1 MAAAH
6 AEELSGPE
14 PRTRSGRIGR
24 LFSKGPLHIFLI
36 VISLAWLT
44 PTVGLLITSFRDAAD
59 NGESG
64 WWNAITTPRQLTL
77 EPYQNILTD
86 ESLIGA
92 FWNTVRIAVP
102 SSILVVIL
110 GALAAYAFS
119 WIDFKGRDPLFLII
133 IGLLVVPL
141 QMALIP
147 AARLFNSLNIFGTV
161 SAAIIFHIAFG
172 LPFAIFLL
180 RNFFIGIPRDLIEA
194 ARIDGASE
202 MQIFRRIML
211 PLGMPAIAS
220 LLIFQFLWTWNDLL
234 VALTFA
240 PGNAAPLTVF
250 IQSQTRQFGANLDI
264 IAPGAFLTMVVPL
277 LVFFAFQRFFVEGVL
292 AGSVK

>member
-1 MAAAH
+1 MVAH
-6 AEELSGPE
+6 AEGLAGQEPKTRAGRFARFLS
-14 PRTRSGRIGR
+14 S
-24 LFSKGPLHIFLI
+24 GPLHIFLI
-36 VISLAWLT
+36 FISLAWLT
-44 PTVGLLITSFRDAAD
+44 PTVGLLITSFRSASD

-64 WWNAITTPRQLTL
+64 WWNAITEPRQLTL
-77 EPYQNILTD
+77 EPYQDLLTD
-86 ESLIGA
+86 ATLIGA
-92 FWNTVRIAVP
+92 FWNTVRISVP
-102 SSILVVIL
+102 ASILVVIIA
-110 GALAAYAFS
+110 ALAAYAFS
-119 WIDFKGRDPLFLII
+119 WVEFRGRDVMFLVII
-133 IGLLVVPL
+133 ALLVVPL

-147 AARLFNSLNIFGTV
+147 AARLFNGLNIFGTV
-161 SAAIIFHIAFG
+161 WAAIVFHIAFG

-202 MQIFRRIML
+202 FQIFLRIML

-240 PGNAAPLTVF
+240 PGEAAPLTVF
-250 IQSQTRQFGANLDI
+250 VQSQTRQFGANIDI

-277 LVFFAFQRFFVEGVL
+277 LVFFAFQRFFVQGVL

>member
-1 MAAAH
+1 MATAH
-6 AEELSGPE
+6 AEELSAPE

-24 LFSKGPLHIFLI
+24 IFSKGPLHIFLI
-36 VISLAWLT
+36 FISLAWLT

-64 WWNAITTPRQLTL
+64 WWNAITKPRQLTL
-77 EPYQNILTD
+77 EPYKNILSD

-92 FWNTVRIAVP
+92 FWNTVQIAVP
-102 SSILVVIL
+102 SSILVVII

-147 AARLFNSLNIFGTV
+147 AARLFNSINLFGTV

-180 RNFFIGIPRDLIEA
+180 RNFFIGIPQDLIEA

-202 MQIFRRIML
+202 MQIFLRIML

-240 PGNAAPLTVF
+240 PGDAAPLTVF

-264 IAPGAFLTMVVPL
+264 IAPGAFLTMIVPL
-277 LVFFAFQRFFVEGVL
+277 VVFFAFQRFFVEGVL